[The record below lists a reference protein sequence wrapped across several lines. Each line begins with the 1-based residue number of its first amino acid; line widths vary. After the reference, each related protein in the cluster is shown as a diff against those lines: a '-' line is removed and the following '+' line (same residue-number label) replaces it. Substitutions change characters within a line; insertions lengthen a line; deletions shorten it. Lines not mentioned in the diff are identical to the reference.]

1 MNKRYGICDIAREVG
16 MSPATVS
23 LVLNGKWR
31 KKVRPDIAINIQAL
45 AARHGYTGNPAARS
59 LVLRRHFRVALCI
72 SQAFISRPVIGAF
85 SYHALLAELAGR
97 LGQQRYAMNVVTLNP
112 KDCRRALHAA
122 SNENDALVF
131 LGWTERDLRRML
143 RGWSAPV
150 PVMALD
156 CKASPALAASIV
168 VDPGPGVVQAMEHF
182 VGNGHRNIAFVRGE
196 TQSERFQI
204 KMAIARKALQRRGIP
219 WTSVAVINDP
229 DLTPMARGYAAAE
242 RLLRTNPRPM
252 AVFCSDTV
260 CAMGMVHVLRG
271 NGVQVPRD
279 VEIIAYGDRPLADLC
294 VPPLSCVQL
303 PTVEMAE
310 QGIGLLMEMMEN
322 KAPPRVMPCPARLLL
337 RGTTRPAQQIPG

>member
-1 MNKRYGICDIAREVG
+1 

-31 KKVRPDIAINIQAL
+31 KKVRPNIAKNVQAI

-72 SQAFISRPVIGAF
+72 SQAFISRPVIGSF
-85 SYHALLAELAGR
+85 SFHALLAELAGR
-97 LGQQRYAMNVVTLNP
+97 LGAYRYAMNLTALSPEDSN
-112 KDCRRALHAA
+112 RALHAA
-122 SNENDALVF
+122 ANENDALVF
-131 LGWTERDLRRML
+131 LGWAERDLRRML

-156 CKASPALAASIV
+156 CKASPALAASVV
-168 VDPGPGVVQAMEHF
+168 VDPGSGIAQAMEHF

-196 TQSERFQI
+196 TQPERFRR
-204 KMAIARKALQRRGIP
+204 KMAFARRELRKHGIP
-219 WTSVAVINDP
+219 WDSVLVMNCPGLSPI
-229 DLTPMARGYAAAE
+229 ARGYSAGE
-242 RLLRTNPRPM
+242 RLLRAKPRPT

-260 CAMGMVHVLRG
+260 CAMGMVHVLRE
-271 NGVQVPRD
+271 NGMRVPRD

-294 VPPLSCVQL
+294 VPPLSFVQL

-322 KAPPRVMPCPARLLL
+322 GAPPRVMSCPARLVL
-337 RGTTRPAQQIPG
+337 RGTTQPPQQIPG